1 MNKFA
6 LRRMLKSIGAAVI
19 SIFLFLVVWQISTTG
34 TEFGKQYSN
43 FVRMNF
49 SQDHDKAVSAV
60 ERICEMVERYRA

>member
-1 MNKFA
+1 MDIFQFA
-6 LRRMLKSIGAAVI
+6 KLCRVQANVT
-19 SIFLFLVVWQISTTG
+19 VTPG